1 MARGAR
7 KRTESGDRICPFC
20 LLTDTL
26 HAAVEDFRE
35 SAVGKHLCNAEK
47 EVLLAM
53 RSAIDECIDSLE
65 KGGKK
70 KGGARIQ
77 KVKVE

>member
-1 MARGAR
+1 MARRAR
-7 KRTESGDRICPFC
+7 KQAESPERVCPLC
-20 LLTDTL
+20 LFTDTL

-53 RSAIDECIDSLE
+53 RAAIDQCIESIQT
-65 KGGKK
+65 GGK